1 MPIVGFRHIGIIV
14 SDLKKSLDFYQGI
27 LKLKLIQHAK
37 DNSEYISEITGLN
50 GLVAEY
56 AKLLIP
62 GGNVLEL
69 LTYPSHPL
77 LRVARDIHQP
87 GEAHLAF
94 EVDSAEE
101 MYNLIVSKNIPY
113 ISAPVLS
120 SEKIAKVFFCFD
132 PDGYRIEIV
141 EMLTHSYA
149 WNPVIHEKK

>member
-14 SDLKKSLDFYQGI
+14 SDLKRSLDFYEGI
-27 LKLKLIQHAK
+27 LKLKLIQNAK
-37 DNSEYISEITGLN
+37 DDSDYISEITGLN

-94 EVDSAEE
+94 EVSSAEE
-101 MYNLIVSKNIPY
+101 MYSLIVRRNIPY

-141 EMLTHSYA
+141 EMLTDSYS
-149 WNPVIHEKK
+149 WNPLANEKK